1 MSFTGIYQFGTLTAK
16 NGQTL
21 SYSDIDKDGDG
32 KISQQEFLFIQQE
45 LCLDTVELAEGN
57 ESNAENNVTDEEYVS
72 WAQEMQMKNALDELI
87 AQIAQDF
94 IGCNAK
100 FAPQVIKEL
109 RYYLEDFQE
118 EYKKNGGD
126 ITHIA
131 NEFNERLPLKY
142 EEIKNNILNK

>member
-1 MSFTGIYQFGTLTAK
+1 MSFTGIYQFGSLTTR
-16 NGQTL
+16 NGETL
-21 SYSDIDKDGDG
+21 SFSDVDKDGDG

-45 LCLDTVELAEGN
+45 LCLDTVELSEGS

-94 IGCNAK
+94 IGSNAK

-118 EYKKNGGD
+118 EYKKEGGD
-126 ITHIA
+126 ISQIA
-131 NEFNERLPLKY
+131 NKFNESLPLKY
-142 EEIKNNILNK
+142 EEIKNNTLNK